1 LQKEKRQK
9 EVVNRIVVKNKRKE
23 TIMEALPKEVLT
35 KAVQD
40 MAISGLSYLVEH
52 NIKGAKLIQ
61 NGLAQAHDIVAHNEL
76 LKQILQLLQPILT
89 FGSDALIAWLS
100 CNYAYLVPVYIW
112 AKDVLV
118 SFMGL

>member
-1 LQKEKRQK
+1 
-9 EVVNRIVVKNKRKE
+9 
-23 TIMEALPKEVLT
+23 MEDLSKEVLT

-52 NIKGAKLIQ
+52 NIKGAKLIKD
-61 NGLAQAHDIVAHNEL
+61 GIAQAHDIVSHNEM
-76 LKQILQLLQPILT
+76 LKKILQLLAPILN

-100 CNYAYLVPVYIW
+100 SNYAYLVPVYIW

-118 SFMGL
+118 SFLGL